1 MRSSLYPLSRRR
13 AHLLIAMKYG
23 AEQEKQLMT
32 ELWSLNIKDDPLN
45 FVKFAFPWGQKNTP
59 LEDFTGPRKWQ
70 EKILRDIAIHIQRN
84 QTIDLPEMFRLAVAS
99 GRGIGKSAL
108 VAWLILW
115 MLSTRLGAT
124 IIVTA
129 NTEQQLRSR
138 TWAELG
144 KWITLAINSHWFN
157 KTATTVKPAPWF
169 EEALIRDLQI
179 DTGYYYAQAQLWSEE
194 NPDAFAGIHSSY
206 GVCLIMDEASGIPA
220 PIYSVSEG
228 FFSEPTAH
236 RYWFTFSNPRR
247 NTGPFYDS
255 FYSKRKYWHNEQID
269 SRTVEGTD
277 QKLFQTMLEQYGENS
292 TVARV
297 EVLGEFPSADDDT
310 VIPMDLVRAAVDRDV
325 SISASA
331 PIVWGLDV
339 ARFGGDNSA
348 LCVRQGNT
356 VLEIKTFN
364 SMDLMQLCGA
374 VKNKYDNETMM
385 TKPQEVLVD
394 VIGLGSGVVDRL
406 AEQNLPVRG
415 VNVAEAPSTKKNFLN
430 LRAELWFAIKDWL
443 AQRECRLPNDDE
455 LVAEL
460 AAPIYKYTSTGK
472 IKLESKEEMK
482 KRGIKSP
489 DRADALALTM
499 ASAAASFSGSQSF
512 MGYNFKKPL
521 QSRILRVL

>member
-1 MRSSLYPLSRRR
+1 M
-13 AHLLIAMKYG
+13 A
-23 AEQEKQLMT
+23 
-32 ELWSLNIKDDPLN
+32 
-45 FVKFAFPWGQKNTP
+45 
-59 LEDFTGPRKWQ
+59 
-70 EKILRDIAIHIQRN
+70 RN
-84 QTIDLPEMFRLAVAS
+84 GTRDLPEMFRIATAS

-108 VAWLILW
+108 VSWIVLW

-144 KWITLAINSHWFN
+144 KWMTLSINSHWFH
-157 KTATTVKPAPWF
+157 KTATTIKPAPWF
-169 EEALIRDLQI
+169 QEALERDLKI

-206 GVCLIMDEASGIPA
+206 GVCLIMDEASGIPS

-228 FFSEPTAH
+228 FFTEPTQN

-255 FYSKRKYWHNEQID
+255 FNSKKKFWQNLQID

-277 QKLFQTMLEQYGENS
+277 QKLFQSMIEQYGEDS

-297 EVLGEFPSADDDT
+297 EVMGEFPSADDDT
-310 VIPMDLVRAAVDRDV
+310 VIPLDLVRAAIDREV
-325 SISASA
+325 SLTANESI
-331 PIVWGLDV
+331 IWGLDV

-356 VLEIKTFN
+356 VLEIQSFA
-364 SMDLMQLCGA
+364 SMDLMQLCG
-374 VKNKYDNETMM
+374 VIKNRYDEATVLER
-385 TKPQEVLVD
+385 PQEILVD
-394 VIGLGSGVVDRL
+394 VIGIGAGVVDRL
-406 AEQNLPVRG
+406 REQNLPVRG
-415 VNVAEAPSTKKNFLN
+415 VNVSESPSSKKNYLN

-443 AQRECRLPNDDE
+443 AQRDCRLPNDDE

-460 AAPIYKYTSTGK
+460 AAPLYKYTSTGK
-472 IKLESKEEMK
+472 IKIESKDEMTQP
-482 KRGIKSP
+482 GLKSP
-489 DRADALALTM
+489 NKASGLAITI
-499 ASAAASFSGSQSF
+499 ACSSARFAGSVKS
-512 MGYNFKKPL
+512 
-521 QSRILRVL
+521 

>member
-1 MRSSLYPLSRRR
+1 
-13 AHLLIAMKYG
+13 MKYDPK
-23 AEQEKQLMT
+23 QEKQLMT
-32 ELWSLNIKDDPLN
+32 EIWSLNIKDDPVN
-45 FVKFAFPWGQKNTP
+45 FVKFAFPWGQKDTP
-59 LEDFTGPRKWQ
+59 LEHFTGPRKWQ
-70 EKILRDIAIHIQRN
+70 EKILREISVHIQRN
-84 QTIDLPEMFRLAVAS
+84 QVIDLPEMFRMSVAS

-144 KWITLAINSHWFN
+144 KWMTLSINSHWFM
-157 KTATTVKPAPWF
+157 KTATTIKPAPWF
-169 EEALIRDLQI
+169 QEALERDLKI

-228 FFSEPTAH
+228 FFTEPTRD

-255 FYSKRKYWHNEQID
+255 FHSKKSFWKTLQID

-277 QKLFQTMLEQYGENS
+277 QQLFQKMIEQYGEDS
-292 TVARV
+292 TVSRV
-297 EVLGEFPSADDDT
+297 EVMGEFPSSEDDT
-310 VIPMDLVRAAVDRDV
+310 VIPMGLIRAAIDRDV
-325 SISASA
+325 SLTASA
-331 PIVWGLDV
+331 PVIWGLDV

-356 VLEIKTFN
+356 VFEITSFA
-364 SMDLMQLCGA
+364 SMDLMQLCG
-374 VKNKYDNETMM
+374 VIKNRYDDATVLD
-385 TKPQEVLVD
+385 KPQEILID
-394 VIGLGSGVVDRL
+394 VIGIGAGVVDRL
-406 AEQNLPVRG
+406 REQNLPVRG
-415 VNVAEAPSTKKNFLN
+415 VNVSESSSAKNNYLN

-443 AQRECRLPNDDE
+443 AQRDCRLPIDDE
-455 LVAEL
+455 LASEL
-460 AAPIYKYTSTGK
+460 AAPLYKYTSTGK
-472 IKLESKEEMK
+472 IKIESKDEMR

-489 DRADALALTM
+489 DKADALALTM
-499 ASAAASFSGSQSF
+499 ASSAASFSGSESYF
-512 MGYNFKKPL
+512 GYNFKKPL
-521 QSRILRVL
+521 KSRIIRVG

>member
-1 MRSSLYPLSRRR
+1 
-13 AHLLIAMKYG
+13 
-23 AEQEKQLMT
+23 
-32 ELWSLNIKDDPLN
+32 
-45 FVKFAFPWGQKNTP
+45 
-59 LEDFTGPRKWQ
+59 
-70 EKILRDIAIHIQRN
+70 
-84 QTIDLPEMFRLAVAS
+84 
-99 GRGIGKSAL
+99 
-108 VAWLILW
+108 

-144 KWITLAINSHWFN
+144 KWMTLAINSHWFQ

-169 EEALIRDLQI
+169 QEALERDLKI

-206 GVCLIMDEASGIPA
+206 GVCLIMDEASGIPS

-228 FFSEPTAH
+228 FFSEPTSN

-255 FYSKRKYWHNEQID
+255 FNSKKRFWQNVQID

-277 QKLFQTMLEQYGENS
+277 QKLFQSMIEQYGEDS

-297 EVLGEFPSADDDT
+297 EVMGEFPSADDDT
-310 VIPMDLVRAAVDRDV
+310 VIPLDLVRGAVERDV
-325 SISASA
+325 TLTANE

-356 VLEIKTFN
+356 VLEIKSFA
-364 SMDLMQLCGA
+364 SMDLMQLCGL
-374 VKNKYDNETMM
+374 VKNRYDDSTVMEQ
-385 TKPQEVLVD
+385 PQEILVD
-394 VIGLGSGVVDRL
+394 VIGLGAGVVDRL
-406 AEQNLPVRG
+406 REQNLPVRG
-415 VNVAEAPSTKKNFLN
+415 VNVAEAPSTKKNYLN

-443 AQRECRLPNDDE
+443 AQRDCRLPNDDE
-455 LVAEL
+455 LVSEL
-460 AAPIYKYTSTGK
+460 AAPLYKYTSTGK
-472 IKLESKEEMK
+472 IKIESKDEMR

-489 DRADALALTM
+489 DKADALALTM
-499 ASAAASFSGSQSF
+499 ASSAASFSGSESYF
-512 MGYNFKKPL
+512 GYNFKKPL
-521 QSRILRVL
+521 KSRIIRVG

>member
-1 MRSSLYPLSRRR
+1 
-13 AHLLIAMKYG
+13 MKYDPK
-23 AEQEKQLMT
+23 QEKQLMT
-32 ELWSLNIKDDPLN
+32 EIWSLNIKDDPVN
-45 FVKFAFPWGQKNTP
+45 FVKFAFPWGQKDTP
-59 LEDFTGPRKWQ
+59 LEHFTGPRKWQ
-70 EKILRDIAIHIQRN
+70 EKILREISVHIQRN
-84 QTIDLPEMFRLAVAS
+84 QVIDLPEMFRMSVAS

-144 KWITLAINSHWFN
+144 KWMTLSINSHWFM
-157 KTATTVKPAPWF
+157 KTATTIKPAPWF
-169 EEALIRDLQI
+169 QEALERDLKI

-228 FFSEPTAH
+228 FFTEPTRD

-255 FYSKRKYWHNEQID
+255 FHSKKSFWKTLQID

-277 QKLFQTMLEQYGENS
+277 QQLFQKMIEQYGEDS
-292 TVARV
+292 TVSRV
-297 EVLGEFPSADDDT
+297 EVMGEFPSSEDDT
-310 VIPMDLVRAAVDRDV
+310 VIPMGLIRAAIDRDV
-325 SISASA
+325 SLTASA
-331 PIVWGLDV
+331 PVIWGLDV

-356 VLEIKTFN
+356 VFEITSFS
-364 SMDLMQLCGA
+364 SMDLMQLCG
-374 VKNKYDNETMM
+374 VIKNRYDEATVLDR
-385 TKPQEVLVD
+385 PQEILVD
-394 VIGLGSGVVDRL
+394 VIGIGAGVVDRL
-406 AEQNLPVRG
+406 REQNLPVRG
-415 VNVAEAPSTKKNFLN
+415 INVSESSSAKKNYLN

-443 AQRECRLPNDDE
+443 AQRDCRLPIDDE
-455 LVAEL
+455 LASEL
-460 AAPIYKYTSTGK
+460 AAPLYKYTSTGK
-472 IKLESKEEMK
+472 IKIESKDEMR

-489 DRADALALTM
+489 DKADALALTM
-499 ASAAASFSGSQSF
+499 ASSAASFSGSESYF
-512 MGYNFKKPL
+512 GYNFKKPL
-521 QSRILRVL
+521 KSRIIRVG

>member
-1 MRSSLYPLSRRR
+1 
-13 AHLLIAMKYG
+13 MKYDPK
-23 AEQEKQLMT
+23 QEKQLMT
-32 ELWSLNIKDDPLN
+32 EIWSLNIKDDPVN
-45 FVKFAFPWGQKNTP
+45 FVKFAFPWGQKDTP
-59 LEDFTGPRKWQ
+59 LEHFTGPRKWQ
-70 EKILRDIAIHIQRN
+70 EKILREISVHIQRN
-84 QTIDLPEMFRLAVAS
+84 QVIDLPEMFRMSVAS

-144 KWITLAINSHWFN
+144 KWMTLSINSHWFM
-157 KTATTVKPAPWF
+157 KTATTIKPAPWF
-169 EEALIRDLQI
+169 QEALERDLKI

-206 GVCLIMDEASGIPA
+206 GVCLIMDEASGIPS

-228 FFSEPTAH
+228 FFTEPTRD

-255 FYSKRKYWHNEQID
+255 FHSKKSFWKTLQID

-277 QKLFQTMLEQYGENS
+277 QQLFQKMIEQYGEDS
-292 TVARV
+292 TVSRV
-297 EVLGEFPSADDDT
+297 EVMGEFPSSEDDT
-310 VIPMDLVRAAVDRDV
+310 VIPMGLIRAAIDRDV
-325 SISASA
+325 SLTASA
-331 PIVWGLDV
+331 PVIWGLDV

-356 VLEIKTFN
+356 VFEITSFS
-364 SMDLMQLCGA
+364 SMDLMQLCG
-374 VKNKYDNETMM
+374 VIKNRYDEATVLDR
-385 TKPQEVLVD
+385 PQEILVD
-394 VIGLGSGVVDRL
+394 VIGIGAGVVDRL
-406 AEQNLPVRG
+406 REQNLPVRG
-415 VNVAEAPSTKKNFLN
+415 VNVSESSSAKKNYLN

-443 AQRECRLPNDDE
+443 AQRDCRLPIDDE
-455 LVAEL
+455 LASEL
-460 AAPIYKYTSTGK
+460 AAPLYKYTSTGK
-472 IKLESKEEMK
+472 IKIESKDEMR

-489 DRADALALTM
+489 DKADALALTM
-499 ASAAASFSGSQSF
+499 ASSAASFSGSESYF
-512 MGYNFKKPL
+512 GYNFKKPL
-521 QSRILRVL
+521 KSRIIRVG

>member
-1 MRSSLYPLSRRR
+1 M
-13 AHLLIAMKYG
+13 
-23 AEQEKQLMT
+23 
-32 ELWSLNIKDDPLN
+32 
-45 FVKFAFPWGQKNTP
+45 
-59 LEDFTGPRKWQ
+59 
-70 EKILRDIAIHIQRN
+70 
-84 QTIDLPEMFRLAVAS
+84 AVAS

-108 VAWLILW
+108 VAWIILW

-144 KWITLAINSHWFN
+144 KWMTLAINSHWFQ

-169 EEALIRDLQI
+169 QEALERDLKI

-206 GVCLIMDEASGIPA
+206 GVCLIMDEASGIPS

-228 FFSEPTAH
+228 FFSEPTSN

-255 FYSKRKYWHNEQID
+255 FNSKKRFWQNVQID

-277 QKLFQTMLEQYGENS
+277 QKLFQSMIEQYGEDS

-297 EVLGEFPSADDDT
+297 EVMGEFPSADDDT
-310 VIPMDLVRAAVDRDV
+310 VIPLDLVRGAVERDV
-325 SISASA
+325 TLTANE

-356 VLEIKTFN
+356 VLEIKSFA
-364 SMDLMQLCGA
+364 SMDLMQLCGV
-374 VKNKYDNETMM
+374 VKNRYDDCTVMER
-385 TKPQEVLVD
+385 PQEILVD
-394 VIGLGSGVVDRL
+394 VIGLGAGVVDRL
-406 AEQNLPVRG
+406 REQNLPVRG
-415 VNVAEAPSTKKNFLN
+415 VNVAEAPSTKKNYLN

-443 AQRECRLPNDDE
+443 AQRDCRLPNDDE
-455 LVAEL
+455 LVSEL
-460 AAPIYKYTSTGK
+460 AAPLYKYTSTGK
-472 IKLESKEEMK
+472 IKIESKDEMR

-489 DRADALALTM
+489 DKADALALTM
-499 ASAAASFSGSQSF
+499 ASSAASFSGSESYF
-512 MGYNFKKPL
+512 GYNFKKPL
-521 QSRILRVL
+521 KSRIIRVG